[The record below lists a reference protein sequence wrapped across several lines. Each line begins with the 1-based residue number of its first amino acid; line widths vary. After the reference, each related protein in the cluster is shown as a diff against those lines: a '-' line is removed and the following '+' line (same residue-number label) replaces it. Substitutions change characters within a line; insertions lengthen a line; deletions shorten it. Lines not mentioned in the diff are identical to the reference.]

1 MMMNYRLSKYEMYRN
16 SVHYGGNIA
25 RMIVLIVVLTSILFL
40 LGAIIT
46 LCLCK
51 ESINWR
57 DKKFGYDLEESI
69 GEKNKK

>member
-1 MMMNYRLSKYEMYRN
+1 MYRN

-57 DKKFGYDLEESI
+57 DKKCTYDFEKSMESQ
-69 GEKNKK
+69 KKDSMDT

>member
-1 MMMNYRLSKYEMYRN
+1 
-16 SVHYGGNIA
+16 
-25 RMIVLIVVLTSILFL
+25 MIVLIVVLISMLFL

-57 DKKFGYDLEESI
+57 DKKSGYDLEESI
-69 GEKNKK
+69 GVGEKRNIGKKNQ